1 MAGQVAELILRLGTY
16 EKAVDARLNSWQTE
30 QLGRRIWEKDHTVW
44 AADPIPEL
52 TDRLG
57 WLALPSR
64 TLAEADAMEALA
76 REVMQAGFH
85 QVVVL
90 GMGGSSLAPEVF
102 GAVFGS
108 APDYPRLVVLDTTHP
123 DAVRNVERTIDPATT
138 LFLVSSKSGTTLET
152 LSLFRTC
159 WDQVAA
165 VTQDPG
171 KHFVAITDAGS
182 PLEGLAERRRFRR
195 VFNAPSDV
203 GGRYSALSAF
213 GLAPAALIGAD
224 VRHMLANAAIMA
236 ETCSGSVDPVVN
248 PGLILGAVLGELALA
263 GVDKI
268 TFVTSPDLA
277 PFPAWIEQLVAE
289 STGKNGK
296 GILPVDSEPGLPYA
310 SYSPDRFFVLMG
322 LRGATDDLPLDP
334 DELERAGHPVAQ
346 IRLADKTDLGQEM
359 FRWEIAVA
367 AAGAVLGINPFDQP
381 DVQLAKDL
389 ARRAMEE
396 PEVGVPSAAGPG
408 EGAFLTAKS
417 GRLAQ
422 LLDTWAEARPG
433 DYLAIQAYLAPT
445 TTTTATLQ
453 ELRRILGAQHGTATT
468 LGYGPRFL
476 HSTGQLHKGGPSTG
490 RFLQIVDDPEGDVP
504 VPETDYTFGKLIRAQ
519 ALGDYGALIQRNRQ
533 VLRVDLQNDV
543 AGGLQRLVD
552 LLS

>member
-1 MAGQVAELILRLGTY
+1 MSGQVAELILRLGSH
-16 EKAVDARLNSWQTE
+16 EKAVDSRLNSWQSE
-30 QLGRRIWEKDHTVW
+30 QVGRRIWEKDHTVW

-57 WLALPSR
+57 WLWLPSGSR
-64 TLAEADAMEALA
+64 EAAGAMEALSQ
-76 REVMQAGFH
+76 EVKRDGFRH
-85 QVVVL
+85 VVLL

-102 GAVFGS
+102 AGVFGN
-108 APDYPRLVVLDTTHP
+108 APGHPELLVLDTTHP
-123 DAVRNVERTIDPATT
+123 DAVRGIEHTIDPLRT

-152 LSLFRTC
+152 LSLFRAC
-159 WDQVAA
+159 WDRVAA
-165 VTQDPG
+165 VTQEVG
-171 KHFVAITDAGS
+171 SHFVAITDAGS
-182 PLEGLAERRRFRR
+182 PLEGLAERRKFRQ
-195 VFNAPSDV
+195 VFNAPGDV

-213 GLAPAALIGAD
+213 GLVPAALIGAD
-224 VRHMLANAAIMA
+224 VRKILVSAGIMA
-236 ETCSGSVDPVVN
+236 ETCSGSVDPAVN

-268 TFVTSPDLA
+268 TFITSPELA

-296 GILPVDSEPGLPYA
+296 GILPVESEPGLPYD

-322 LRGATDDLPLDP
+322 LRDSGMDDLPVSADQ
-334 DELERAGHPVAQ
+334 LEQAGHPVAE

-359 FRWEIAVA
+359 FRWQIAVA
-367 AAGAVLGINPFDQP
+367 AAGAILGINPFDQP

-396 PEVGVPSAAGPG
+396 PGSGSAGTSDNTTV
-408 EGAFLTAKS
+408 TAQS
-417 GRLAQ
+417 PQLGQQLGSWAQ
-422 LLDTWAEARPG
+422 AEPG
-433 DYLAIQAYLAPT
+433 DYMAIQAYLAPSIE
-445 TTTTATLQ
+445 TTAALQ
-453 ELRRILGAQHGTATT
+453 EIRRMLGIQQGAATT

-490 RFLQIVDDPEGDVP
+490 RFLQIVDDPESDVP

-519 ALGDYGALIQRNRQ
+519 ALGDYGALMQRNRQ
-533 VLRVDLQNDV
+533 VLRIDLRDDV
-543 AGGLQRLVD
+543 VGGLERLVD
-552 LLS
+552 LLR